1 LRGFLAYVA
10 RRNAD
15 IYHIVG
21 GSVMNVKE
29 VQRAIGVHEDG
40 VFGPIS
46 TRALVAQV
54 LAGNVEVLKPVGAP
68 VNVTI
73 YPLTSA
79 MIRQGSAGGGG
90 AVIVLHCTA
99 TAPDWLKGR
108 PLREKMDEIT
118 RWHKARGFSTI
129 GYHWVIDRDGMYL
142 PGRPENVI
150 GAHVIEANRG
160 TIGISLVGGLDGSAT
175 DQFSD
180 HFTAEQRRT
189 LKGLINSIRTRTQIK
204 RITGHNEYAA
214 KACPCFTLRNEVW
227 DA

>member
-1 LRGFLAYVA
+1 
-10 RRNAD
+10 
-15 IYHIVG
+15 
-21 GSVMNVKE
+21 MNPKE
-29 VQRAIGVHEDG
+29 VQRAIGVPDDG

-54 LAGNVEVLKPVGAP
+54 MAGNVTILKPVEAP
-68 VNVTI
+68 ANVAI
-73 YPLTSA
+73 YPLTPKV
-79 MIRQGSAGGGG
+79 ILQGSAGYP
-90 AVIVLHCTA
+90 VEEIVLHCTA
-99 TAPDWLKGR
+99 TAPDWMKGR

-129 GYHWVIDRDGMYL
+129 GYHWVIDRDGTYL

-150 GAHVIEANRG
+150 GAHVKEANRG

-175 DQFSD
+175 DQFSE

-214 KACPCFTLRNEVW
+214 KACPCFTVRNEVW